1 MKIEFYLCKYH
12 NHLLH
17 VRKQVFVMF
26 VCLIILRRKVLH
38 FTETF
43 DDAGNLFS
51 SLPLCFQALQQ
62 VKIICLRSIKA
73 KKNLRISVYSNRHF
87 LSSMNNGYVIRLMT
101 SDVRSYIIIF
111 VSFYIITFFSPFLM
125 IWFLAFFTPKLHRV
139 FFQGGRNLGNL
150 AQSILA
156 NVIYTAP
163 SKLL

>member
-1 MKIEFYLCKYH
+1 MKIEFYLCKYR

-26 VCLIILRRKVLH
+26 VCLVILRRRVLH

-43 DDAGNLFS
+43 DAGTLFFS
-51 SLPLCFQALQQ
+51 PPLCFRPQSKQ
-62 VKIICLRSIKA
+62 RSSACVQSKQ
-73 KKNLRISVYSNRHF
+73 KKLHISVYSNRHF

-101 SDVRSYIIIF
+101 SDARSYIIIF
-111 VSFYIITFFSPFLM
+111 VSFYIITFFSSFLM
-125 IWFLAFFTPKLHRV
+125 IWFLAFFTPKLHWV
-139 FFQGGRNLGNL
+139 FFQGRRNLGNL